1 MAKAKGVVDGCRC
14 GMELNRVAPGEW
26 YYRYIF
32 VVVAV
37 VVYSS
42 GRLGLGLG
50 LGLALTHV
58 LEGNGD
64 SWQDLDTSGIYMM
77 GLVME

>member
-1 MAKAKGVVDGCRC
+1 MWWVDRCRC

-32 VVVAV
+32 VVVV

-42 GRLGLGLG
+42 GRLGLA
-50 LGLALTHV
+50 LA
-58 LEGNGD
+58 
-64 SWQDLDTSGIYMM
+64 WPMF
-77 GLVME
+77 

>member
-1 MAKAKGVVDGCRC
+1 MYKQGGRYVESRSCLAKAKAKAKGVVDGCRC

-42 GRLGLGLG
+42 GRLGL
-50 LGLALTHV
+50 A
-58 LEGNGD
+58 
-64 SWQDLDTSGIYMM
+64 WAWAWP
-77 GLVME
+77 